1 MSAAAPLIKH
11 NQHTYIEVQAWKWD
25 YKCSN
30 QTENLKKK
38 REKFANLIWA
48 EYGVWTILSEQKH
61 DPYTIRW
68 LYVYKTDVEI

>member
-1 MSAAAPLIKH
+1 MELRTPKEAQSGSLL
-11 NQHTYIEVQAWKWD
+11 TQADTLK